1 MEKVMRGFGLVLILI
16 GLTSCTTLFP
26 ERNPPA
32 RAPEGIRRV
41 SFFVIAW
48 NDQCYPS
55 VIPVDRDGRSVLV
68 SLTFRSDGKNHVI
81 SIPAFGIR
89 RYVKRDEEVT
99 VEFLAE
105 RSGIFSFDCGPLPF
119 PSPLGGNGRI
129 AIK

>member
-1 MEKVMRGFGLVLILI
+1 MRIFWLLSILI

-26 ERNPPA
+26 ERNPAA

-41 SFFVIAW
+41 SFSIIAW

-55 VIPVDRDGRSVLV
+55 VITVDRDGRSVLV
-68 SLTFRSDGKNHVI
+68 SLTFRSDGKDHVI

-89 RYVKRDEEVT
+89 RYLKQDEEAT
-99 VEFLAE
+99 VEFLVE
-105 RSGIFSFDCGPLPF
+105 RSGVFPFDCGPLPF
-119 PSPLGGNGRI
+119 PSPLGGNGKI

>member
-1 MEKVMRGFGLVLILI
+1 MRIFWLLSL
-16 GLTSCTTLFP
+16 LFSLASCTMLFP

-41 SFFVIAW
+41 SFSVIAW

-68 SLTFRSDGKNHVI
+68 SLTFRADGKDHVI

-89 RYVKRDEEVT
+89 RYVKKDEEVA

-119 PSPLGGNGRI
+119 PSPLGGNGKI